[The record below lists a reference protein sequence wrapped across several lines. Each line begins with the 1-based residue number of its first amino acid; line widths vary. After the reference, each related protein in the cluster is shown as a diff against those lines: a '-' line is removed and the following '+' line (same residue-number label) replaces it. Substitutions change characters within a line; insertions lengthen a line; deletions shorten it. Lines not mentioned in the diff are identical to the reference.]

1 MTWLKLHRKKL
12 LSSFPYF
19 ILSIMVIAIC
29 IMAWM
34 LVNFYKRAAMI
45 KNFEMTRQT
54 AFDMVDQFEVGANTL
69 SSDAKYYCETKNIT
83 YFDQY
88 MQELTESKNRD
99 TALQAL
105 YRLGLS
111 TREISRMQ
119 DAKIK
124 SDNLANRELWAMEL
138 VSRSMGIPE
147 SQYPNG
153 KYLVALTEDE
163 INLTSQEQYR
173 LGYEYIMSSEYFSAK
188 SGLDG
193 DVRSFS
199 EALMQHYGNVT
210 VEMTNVAADNTTTAF
225 IIVFFLV
232 LAMAGTLYLYST
244 LEKRNE
250 EMLMQAAETAERA
263 NASKSEFL
271 ANMSHDIRTPMN
283 AIIGMTN
290 LASQNL
296 DQGDLKKAEG
306 DLKIVK
312 SSSQQLL
319 SLINDVLDLS
329 KIESGRMILSHQ
341 PFALPDVIKDIF
353 AIMAPM
359 CTAKSQKMYFHV
371 DPEAHEFVYGDQVRC
386 RQVLLNIINNAYK
399 YTPPGGTIILTVKEI
414 PQTAEQSIYQFIVED
429 NGIGIEKDHLD
440 RIFEAFTREVNST
453 VNEVEGTGLGLS
465 IVKSVVDAMG
475 GKVEVQSELGKGSVF
490 TVTVPFDLQKE
501 EEALDG
507 YRILSGRQ
515 VLVLADADT
524 EEKYYLSVFEK
535 INVGCTRVNDLKEAV
550 RQMNEH
556 AYSAVIIDCEDNGIE
571 AVRTLRKANEKQ
583 PLIYIASQSDMTL
596 TDSEAVNAGANGVY
610 QKPLAVSLML
620 EEMIRVSESA
630 HANDGTLKTLSGKR
644 LLIVDDV
651 EINRFIVQMMVE
663 KAGAKTEMASGG
675 QEAYDMF
682 AASQPGYYD
691 AILMDVMMP
700 HMSGYESTALIR
712 SLPRRDAASVPIVAI
727 TANAFEEDVK
737 KSAEAGMNGHISKP
751 INEKDL
757 RECLMK
763 LLP

>member
-1 MTWLKLHRKKL
+1 
-12 LSSFPYF
+12 
-19 ILSIMVIAIC
+19 
-29 IMAWM
+29 
-34 LVNFYKRAAMI
+34 
-45 KNFEMTRQT
+45 
-54 AFDMVDQFEVGANTL
+54 
-69 SSDAKYYCETKNIT
+69 
-83 YFDQY
+83 
-88 MQELTESKNRD
+88 
-99 TALQAL
+99 
-105 YRLGLS
+105 
-111 TREISRMQ
+111 
-119 DAKIK
+119 
-124 SDNLANRELWAMEL
+124 
-138 VSRSMGIPE
+138 
-147 SQYPNG
+147 
-153 KYLVALTEDE
+153 
-163 INLTSQEQYR
+163 
-173 LGYEYIMSSEYFSAK
+173 
-188 SGLDG
+188 
-193 DVRSFS
+193 
-199 EALMQHYGNVT
+199 
-210 VEMTNVAADNTTTAF
+210 
-225 IIVFFLV
+225 
-232 LAMAGTLYLYST
+232 
-244 LEKRNE
+244 
-250 EMLMQAAETAERA
+250 
-263 NASKSEFL
+263 
-271 ANMSHDIRTPMN
+271 
-283 AIIGMTN
+283 
-290 LASQNL
+290 
-296 DQGDLKKAEG
+296 
-306 DLKIVK
+306 
-312 SSSQQLL
+312 
-319 SLINDVLDLS
+319 
-329 KIESGRMILSHQ
+329 
-341 PFALPDVIKDIF
+341 
-353 AIMAPM
+353 
-359 CTAKSQKMYFHV
+359 MYFHV
-371 DPEAHEFVYGDQVRC
+371 DSEAHEFVYGDQVRC

-440 RIFEAFTREVNST
+440 RIFEAFTREVSST

-524 EEKYYLSVFEK
+524 EEKHYLSVFEK

-571 AVRTLRKANEKQ
+571 AVTTLRKANEKQ

-596 TDSEAVNAGANGVY
+596 TDTEAVNAGANGVY